1 MKDEKTID
9 ESINIIEK
17 IKKEFE
23 KTILGQKDACNL
35 LICTIL
41 SEENSLLEGVPGL
54 GKTMMVKVLAK
65 ILGLS
70 FKRIQFTPD
79 LMPADI
85 TGTNII
91 TETTKGIRSF
101 SFNKGPIFSN
111 MIIADE
117 INRGTPKTQSAMLEA
132 MQEKTVTFGNETH
145 PLDSPFFV
153 LATENPIEMEGT
165 YILPEAQLDRFIF
178 KIKINFPSKDTLKK
192 LAEYNPVTTLSNV
205 QQITN
210 STNIQQLI
218 NITKQIPIS
227 ADLIDMATNIII
239 NTHPSKTTSKN
250 VKHFIEHGV
259 SPRGLQALIKAA
271 KAYAFLNGRLN
282 VSEEDLQFIA
292 PPTLG
297 HRIIRNFEAQT
308 ENIETETIID
318 EILKKQFN

>member
-1 MKDEKTID
+1 MKLTKTID

-17 IKKEFE
+17 IQKELE
-23 KTILGQKDACNL
+23 KTILGQKDACNF

-41 SEENSLLEGVPGL
+41 CQENSLLEGVPGL

-91 TETTKGIRSF
+91 TETTKGIRNF
-101 SFNKGPIFSN
+101 SFHKGPIFSN
-111 MIIADE
+111 IILADE

-132 MQEKTVTFGNETH
+132 MQEKTVTFGDETY

-153 LATENPIEMEGT
+153 LATQNPIEMEGT

-192 LAEYNPVTTLSNV
+192 LAEYDPSTNLSNV

-210 STNIQQLI
+210 ATNIKQLI
-218 NITKQIPIS
+218 NLTNQIPIS
-227 ADLIDMATNIII
+227 SDLIDIATNIII
-239 NTHPSKTTSKN
+239 NTHPSKASSKN
-250 VKHFIEHGV
+250 VNHFIEHGV

-282 VSEEDLQFIA
+282 VSLEDLKFMA
-292 PPTLG
+292 RPTLG

-308 ENIETETIID
+308 EDIDIETIID
-318 EILKKQFN
+318 EILTKTT

>member
-1 MKDEKTID
+1 MKLTKTID

-17 IKKEFE
+17 IQKELE

-41 SEENSLLEGVPGL
+41 SQENSLLEGVPGL

-91 TETTKGIRSF
+91 TETTKGIRNF
-101 SFNKGPIFSN
+101 SFHKGPIFSN
-111 MIIADE
+111 IILADE

-132 MQEKTVTFGNETH
+132 MQEKTVTFGDETY
-145 PLDSPFFV
+145 PLDFPFFV
-153 LATENPIEMEGT
+153 LATQNPIEMEGT

-192 LAEYNPVTTLSNV
+192 LAEYDPSTNLSNV

-210 STNIQQLI
+210 ATNIKQLI
-218 NITKQIPIS
+218 NLTNQIPIS
-227 ADLIDMATNIII
+227 SDLIDIATNIII
-239 NTHPSKTTSKN
+239 NTHPSKTSSKN
-250 VKHFIEHGV
+250 VQHFIEHGV
-259 SPRGLQALIKAA
+259 SPRGLQALIKAT

-282 VSEEDLQFIA
+282 VSLEDLKFMA
-292 PPTLG
+292 RPTLG

-308 ENIETETIID
+308 EDIDIETIID
-318 EILKKQFN
+318 EILTKTT

>member
-111 MIIADE
+111 MILADE
-117 INRGTPKTQSAMLEA
+117 INRGTPKTQSAMLI
-132 MQEKTVTFGNETH
+132 
-145 PLDSPFFV
+145 
-153 LATENPIEMEGT
+153 EN
-165 YILPEAQLDRFIF
+165 
-178 KIKINFPSKDTLKK
+178 
-192 LAEYNPVTTLSNV
+192 
-205 QQITN
+205 
-210 STNIQQLI
+210 NI
-218 NITKQIPIS
+218 S
-227 ADLIDMATNIII
+227 
-239 NTHPSKTTSKN
+239 
-250 VKHFIEHGV
+250 V
-259 SPRGLQALIKAA
+259 S
-271 KAYAFLNGRLN
+271 F
-282 VSEEDLQFIA
+282 
-292 PPTLG
+292 
-297 HRIIRNFEAQT
+297 
-308 ENIETETIID
+308 
-318 EILKKQFN
+318 